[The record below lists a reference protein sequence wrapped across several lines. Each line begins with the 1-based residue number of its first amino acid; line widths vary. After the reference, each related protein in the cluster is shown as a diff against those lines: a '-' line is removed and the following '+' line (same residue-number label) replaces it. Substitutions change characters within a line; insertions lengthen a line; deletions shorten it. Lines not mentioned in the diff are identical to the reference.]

1 MTFRTPPAG
10 KDAIKKDRSVDSL
23 IRRQAMLRL
32 EREKK
37 QQVLTQAGSSRN
49 DLQEK
54 IARRAYQLYEEGGC
68 VNGNDM
74 ANWLKA
80 ERAILK
86 QRPSA

>member
-1 MTFRTPPAG
+1 
-10 KDAIKKDRSVDSL
+10 
-23 IRRQAMLRL
+23 MLRVG
-32 EREKK
+32 REEK
-37 QQVLTQAGSSRN
+37 QQVRTPSASSFN

-74 ANWLKA
+74 DHWLKA

-86 QRPSA
+86 QRPLV